1 MKRVYLSFLFV
12 FTVKL
17 LFAQPGPPGIAS
29 NITVD
34 FTKNTFTPVI
44 PYDKPFNISGTV
56 PKDVTSIELYI
67 KEGYFPSA
75 APLEATYR
83 KSRWTLSPNQTT
95 FTLIVVAPLK
105 ANKHYSFEFV
115 CYTNK
120 AVTSDFRL
128 PIITTTAIGDQVKWD
143 IGLLY
148 SPSPQ
153 AISGQVAAHLFLV
166 PVNDD
171 ADIAALKGFK
181 DNFLHRFSPYFG
193 LSVLNFY
200 SDTKQPMKNFVGIGN
215 FVYGVSVHSP
225 FYGCYLFSNNQ
236 IARKVLQPMYINFGE
251 LMFKQ
256 ADANPLIVKDRN
268 KSSFYVGLSY
278 DFNFSSLFGP
288 LTKLFV
294 P

>member
-1 MKRVYLSFLFV
+1 
-12 FTVKL
+12 
-17 LFAQPGPPGIAS
+17 
-29 NITVD
+29 
-34 FTKNTFTPVI
+34 
-44 PYDKPFNISGTV
+44 
-56 PKDVTSIELYI
+56 
-67 KEGYFPSA
+67 
-75 APLEATYR
+75 
-83 KSRWTLSPNQTT
+83 
-95 FTLIVVAPLK
+95 
-105 ANKHYSFEFV
+105 
-115 CYTNK
+115 
-120 AVTSDFRL
+120 
-128 PIITTTAIGDQVKWD
+128 
-143 IGLLY
+143 
-148 SPSPQ
+148 
-153 AISGQVAAHLFLV
+153 
-166 PVNDD
+166 
-171 ADIAALKGFK
+171 
-181 DNFLHRFSPYFG
+181 
-193 LSVLNFY
+193 LNFY